1 MRVLI
6 LGIDGY
12 LGWPLAQYLA
22 ARNHEVA
29 GIDSGLRRELVE
41 DAGSHS
47 AIPIADM
54 SDRVIAFSEAFGVSR
69 FLYAKDDIAVF
80 PGAIMHAL
88 KDFQPDAIVH
98 LAEIPSAPYS
108 MKDAHA
114 ARFTM
119 NNNIV
124 GTLNVLFAMRDHAPD
139 AHLVKLGTMG
149 EYGTPNLDIPEGFF
163 EVEYR
168 GRKDTLP
175 FPRQAG
181 SWYHQTKVHD
191 SNNVQFA
198 CKVWGLRSTDIMQ
211 GVVYGTR
218 IDEMGDD
225 PRLLTRL
232 DFDESFGTAI
242 NRFCCMAVIGHPIT
256 PFGAGEQKRGF
267 LPLRDSMQCLT
278 LAIESPADAGEYRVF
293 NQFEEVYTI
302 NELAA
307 KIVKVA
313 HDLGIPGAL
322 VRAIE
327 NPRMEAEEHYYNPDH
342 QYLLDLGYQPTHDM
356 EAELRVMLTDLMEHR
371 DRIEARR
378 EVLIPEIRWDGRHER
393 AGWL

>member
-22 ARNHEVA
+22 ALGHEVS
-29 GIDSGLRRELVE
+29 GIDSGLRRELVG

-47 AIPIADM
+47 AIPIATM
-54 SDRVIAFSEAFGVSR
+54 HERAGVLGELLGHDPLIYR
-69 FLYAKDDIAVF
+69 DDIAVF
-80 PGAIMHAL
+80 YGSVCELLH
-88 KDFQPDAIVH
+88 KFQPDAIVH

-108 MKDAHA
+108 MKNSHT
-114 ARFTM
+114 ARVTM
-119 NNNIV
+119 HNNII
-124 GTLNVLFAMRDHAPD
+124 GTLNVLFAMRDHCPG

-198 CKVWGLRSTDIMQ
+198 CRVWGLRSTDIMQ

-242 NRFCCMAVIGHPIT
+242 NRFCCMAVVGHPIT
-256 PFGAGEQKRGF
+256 PFGAGGQRRGF
-267 LPLRDSMQCLT
+267 LPLCDSMQCLT
-278 LAIESPADAGEYRVF
+278 LAIENPADEGEYRVF

-307 KIVKVA
+307 KVVKVA

-356 EAELRVMLTDLMEHR
+356 EAELCVMLADLMTHR
-371 DRIEARR
+371 DRIDAKR
-378 EVLIPEIRWDGRHER
+378 EVLIPEIQWDGRRER
-393 AGWL
+393 VGWL